1 MGIDVAQE
9 SLDDCGAGV
18 VVRVVDTA
26 TALPVHVKLVRRT
39 VGPISNEE
47 WVHEVLHSK
56 VGSDLR

>member
-47 WVHEVLHSK
+47 
-56 VGSDLR
+56 